1 MEEPIAKTE
10 TAHAAAWLAWAVS
23 AMAAVQVTE
32 GAVPRLLLLGI
43 AAVVVEARAAR
54 GPLRSAFTVL
64 VAFAG
69 VFALVRAVLTTMTT
83 HPVGEEVL
91 FRLPELTLPA
101 VVGGFTVGG
110 GIHGAVLERA
120 LVEGLAIVAIIGIL
134 AAFNAVVSHGELLG
148 LLPRA
153 FHELGLAVTV
163 ALAFV
168 PGVIES
174 AREVRESAIARAGRR
189 RRRGRSP
196 RWILAVL
203 ETALERATR
212 LAESLDARGLGH
224 QPPGAAERRAARWGL
239 AGMLLLLGAFAALV
253 GRARP
258 VATLLAGMGVVV
270 VVLAVRAASR
280 AVARPRYRPR
290 YVRGVDR
297 LLGAWCVATALVVAM
312 VAGTRPLLGDLVL
325 LGLAVPAFMPRV
337 RTPKPATAAASS

>member
-1 MEEPIAKTE
+1 MEERLASRDTV
-10 TAHAAAWLAWAVS
+10 HAAVWLTWAAS
-23 AMAAVQVTE
+23 GMLAVQVTD

-69 VFALVRAVLTTMTT
+69 FFALVRAALTVMTT

-101 VVGGFTVGG
+101 MVGGFTVGG

-120 LVEGLAIVAIIGIL
+120 LVEGLAIVAIVGVL
-134 AAFNAVVSHGELLG
+134 AAFNAVVSHAELLG

-174 AREVRESAIARAGRR
+174 AREVRESAIARAGGP
-189 RRRGRSP
+189 RRRGGTP

-224 QPPGAAERRAARWGL
+224 RPPGAAERRAARWGL

-258 VATLLAGMGVVV
+258 AAAVLAGMAVVL
-270 VVLAVRAASR
+270 VVLAVRGASR

-297 LLGAWCVATALVVAM
+297 VLSVWCLATVLVVAAL
-312 VAGTRPLLGDLVL
+312 AGTRPLLGDLVL
-325 LGLAVPAFMPRV
+325 LGLVVPAFVPRV
-337 RTPKPATAAASS
+337 RARVPVGAAR